1 MFFLYPY
8 QTNGFSPKVQPIAE
22 TSFTNHLDIT
32 SIPHIFKHYSE
43 LPLHHIDSV
52 LPANKTHPPLPPHL
66 RDQFLNQCQFLSQ
79 ICRFLTLFMVS
90 FFSKCKDTFSS
101 AEGVGHFADAPL
113 EHNKSYSYPILF
125 AFLLKLQFAITI

>member
-1 MFFLYPY
+1 MVFLQKFNPSQRQHLPTILTSPLFHISSNIILNYLYIILTPFF
-8 QTNGFSPKVQPIAE
+8 QPIKL
-22 TSFTNHLDIT
+22 T
-32 SIPHIFKHYSE
+32 P
-43 LPLHHIDSV
+43 PL
-52 LPANKTHPPLPPHL
+52 PLPPHL
-66 RDQFLNQCQFLSQ
+66 RDQFLNQCQLLSQ

>member
-1 MFFLYPY
+1 MVFLQKFNPSQRHHLPTIMTSPLFHISSNIILNYLYIILTSFF
-8 QTNGFSPKVQPIAE
+8 QPIKL
-22 TSFTNHLDIT
+22 T
-32 SIPHIFKHYSE
+32 
-43 LPLHHIDSV
+43 
-52 LPANKTHPPLPPHL
+52 PPLPPHL
-66 RDQFLNQCQFLSQ
+66 RDQFLNQSQLLSQ

-90 FFSKCKDTFSS
+90 FFSKCNDTFSS